1 MPGSQIVGAS
11 RKYNKP
17 SENKTRVIWG
27 RTVAG
32 KNRRETALP
41 LLSSRA
47 SFAVRFTARLH
58 GTIILE
64 PGTLA
69 LGKGKTSARF
79 LPLSGVLALSGD

>member
-1 MPGSQIVGAS
+1 
-11 RKYNKP
+11 
-17 SENKTRVIWG
+17 VIWG
-27 RTVAG
+27 KDGGG
-32 KNRRETALP
+32 KNRRETAFP

-47 SFAVRFTARLH
+47 FFALLSTSRLH